1 MATCNKKV
9 AEELLI
15 ELQDTLKPYPQI
27 IEKAAESADDGQ
39 RIDSIC
45 ERLGQAINLFKTVL
59 R

>member
-1 MATCNKKV
+1 MATYNKKV
-9 AEELLI
+9 AEKLLI
-15 ELQDTLKPYPQI
+15 ELQDTLKLYPQI
-27 IEKAAESADDGQ
+27 IAESADDGR

>member
-1 MATCNKKV
+1 MLMATCNKKV

-15 ELQDTLKPYPQI
+15 ELQDNLKLYQQI
-27 IEKAAESADDGQ
+27 IAESADDGP

>member
-15 ELQDTLKPYPQI
+15 ELQDNLKLYPQI
-27 IEKAAESADDGQ
+27 IAESADDGP

-45 ERLGQAINLFKTVL
+45 ERLVQAINLFKTVL